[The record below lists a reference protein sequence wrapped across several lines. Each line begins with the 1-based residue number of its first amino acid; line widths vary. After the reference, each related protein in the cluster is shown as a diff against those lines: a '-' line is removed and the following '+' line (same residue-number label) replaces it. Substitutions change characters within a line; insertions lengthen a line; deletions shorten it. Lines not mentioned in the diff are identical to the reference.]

1 MVRKYFQVAAAEGVE
16 TVLANLSDDYRLRNF
31 AYFDIVI
38 FGALLGIAA
47 LVLNIDR
54 GDMATMTNTFTG
66 VSGVLL
72 GLYFVVVPPSDNRD
86 YVVIEL
92 LLVSIFVSL
101 ISSLFSYG
109 QAGGNRSLFALSTVL
124 FEGSTVYFVLE
135 TRFLGPVRRKA
146 AKS

>member
-1 MVRKYFQVAAAEGVE
+1 MSLAEGVE
-16 TVLANLSDDYRLRNF
+16 TVLANLSDEYRLRKF
-31 AYFDIVI
+31 AYFDIVV

-72 GLYFVVVPPSDNRD
+72 GLYFVIVPPSDNRD

-109 QAGGNRSLFALSTVL
+109 QAGGNRILFALSTVL

-135 TRFLGPVRRKA
+135 TRILGPVRRKA
-146 AKS
+146 AKN

>member
-1 MVRKYFQVAAAEGVE
+1 MPPAEGVE
-16 TVLANLSDDYRLRNF
+16 TVLANLSDDYRLRKF

-38 FGALLGIAA
+38 FGAVLGIAA
-47 LVLNIDR
+47 LVFNIDR

-66 VSGVLL
+66 ISGVLL
-72 GLYFVVVPPSDNRD
+72 GLYFVIVPPSDNRD

-109 QAGGNRSLFALSTVL
+109 QAGDNRILFALSTVL
-124 FEGSTVYFVLE
+124 FEASTVYFVLE
-135 TRFLGPVRRKA
+135 TRILGPVRRRA
-146 AKS
+146 AKN